1 MYFDMGDDWN
11 RAQEKFGIKRREE
24 MFDFFNR
31 PALDEAIQRGMNIRF
46 SHDPLQDSTL
56 RGSFLEMERTY
67 LVEHGYAILE
77 DANGWSAV
85 R

>member
-11 RAQEKFGIKRREE
+11 RAQDVFGIERRDE

-31 PALDEAIQRGMNIRF
+31 PALDEAIQRGMEIRF
-46 SHDPLQDSTL
+46 THNPTL
-56 RGSFLEMERTY
+56 DKRSFLAMEAKY
-67 LVEHGYAILE
+67 LVAHGYDIVP
-77 DANGWSAV
+77 DGNGGWYAT